1 MKNIFFIFLFLIFAS
16 FTAVAQDD
24 VQIGSNTRDRAQSQG
39 GLFDYSDPSG
49 FNIKV
54 KVWGYV
60 KYPGYYVIPAN
71 SDLQDILS
79 YASGPLEDAM
89 MDDIRIYRK
98 AENGNEELQRYNLN
112 DLLWGDSLASKIVFP
127 KLFAGDVILVPG
139 EPRYFVREDIQFFV
153 SLSLAVAT
161 LAVLIIS
168 LTD

>member
-1 MKNIFFIFLFLIFAS
+1 MKNIFFIPLFIIIAGSSLF
-16 FTAVAQDD
+16 AQDD
-24 VQIGSNTRDRAQSQG
+24 VQIGSNFRDRTQTQG
-39 GLFDYSDPSG
+39 GLFDYSDPAG

-54 KVWGYV
+54 QLWGYV
-60 KYPGYYVIPAN
+60 KYPGYYVVPAN
-71 SDLQDILS
+71 SNLNDILS
-79 YASGPLEDAM
+79 YAGGPVLDAM

-98 AENGNEELQRYNLN
+98 TDAGNEELLKYNLD
-112 DLLWGDSLASKIVFP
+112 DLLWGDSLATQIVFP

-153 SLSLAVAT
+153 SISLALAT